1 MPGAG
6 FCGFGRLYSKEAART
21 RPEPARKVEPGE
33 RSSKSSQDTRPDTM
47 MDTEVA
53 KPFRMLSAYL
63 MVAATTNP
71 PKACRQITATTE
83 KV

>member
-1 MPGAG
+1 MKAG
-6 FCGFGRLYSKEAART
+6 
-21 RPEPARKVEPGE
+21 PGE
-33 RSSKSSQDTRPDTM
+33 RSSKRSQDTRPDMM

-53 KPFRMLSAYL
+53 KPLRMLSAYL

-83 KV
+83 DVYP